1 MPNEIVE
8 DVTIGLDDVEPNT
21 TYVNC
26 EVGYA
31 NHNSDISD
39 VVFDHCTFK
48 QHNFSNGAWVDS
60 VIKNCDFTNADFT
73 RSYWLR
79 CQLQD
84 VKLMG
89 ANFGDSAIKKLTLTN
104 CVADYCNFSDSK
116 LTDFSATGDRFIE
129 SYWNN
134 VTFAE
139 QAVFAECNLT
149 DADFMDSKLKGVDLS
164 TSQVAGIR
172 LNLQLA
178 RGLKVSTFQAADILA
193 GVGVEV
199 I

>member
-1 MPNEIVE
+1 MPNEIVKN
-8 DVTIGLDDVEPNT
+8 VTIGLDDVEPDT

-31 NHNSDISD
+31 NHNSDVSD

-48 QHNFSNGAWVDS
+48 QTNFSNGAWIDCL
-60 VIKNCDFTNADFT
+60 IKNCDFTNADFT

-79 CQLQD
+79 CELRD

-89 ANFGDSAIKKLTLTN
+89 ANFGESAIKKLKLTN

-116 LTDFSATGDRFIE
+116 VKDFSAMGSRFIE

-134 VTFAE
+134 IAFTGKTA
-139 QAVFAECNLT
+139 FAECDLT
-149 DADFMDSKLKGVDLS
+149 EADFSETKLKGVDLS
-164 TSQVAGIR
+164 SSQVAGIR